1 MQPAK
6 VNVLIGQFCYSGN
19 GGFASILPHIGD
31 WWAKVYHEMM
41 ADERINVV
49 AKVNL
54 SDTPIT
60 MTRNKLLRQ
69 AVAGGFDMVLLIDS
83 DNEPDLY
90 VGKDSAAKPF
100 WQSSF
105 DFAYRRLTQGLP
117 TCIAAPYCG
126 PPPHPTG
133 GGCEN
138 VYVFKWLNWESVA
151 QGYGG
156 AEVAPYD
163 RNEAALM
170 TGIAPAA
177 ALPTGLM
184 LMTVNALECI
194 KPPYF
199 RYEWKDNWEA
209 EKASTED
216 VYFTRNLAMAGRMKW
231 GAPIVFANWDAW
243 AGHHKPKCVGK
254 PNVLRIEQ
262 VCETFAEAVRN
273 NIGQQ
278 ERMIFVNPEM
288 SDALCKQ
295 LREAPDEKIVPVAE
309 AVNKDV
315 EWIDPTKDIEVRV
328 FTEQRRGRPFSHVGW
343 KSNEADR
350 LYLKQI
356 VQMLP
361 KDIPLFGAEL
371 GSWVGD
377 SATAMLEENDRL
389 HLTCV
394 DTFDGNRDD
403 SVAEVARK
411 AMEQACSKD
420 IIYEYFLK
428 NMQHFGDRCRA
439 IRATTV
445 DAAESINDG
454 SLDVI
459 YIDAGH
465 TYKDVKADIEA
476 WLPKLRHVPHAIICG
491 HDFGDPVFPGVD
503 VAVKEKFGEDVPV
516 LGHVW
521 YVKPYARDAEY
532 VAVKTIEPKP
542 DVEQRFNLPK
552 GTLSSVW
559 SAELSDI
566 DAEHLEE
573 FLDVWNRGG
582 NPKRILYCGVPDF
595 PKLRF
600 LVSAA
605 RGGRVFCAVENAML
619 SETTAKKAEGVGVKM
634 VAVDD
639 LATAEF
645 WNGDQVDL
653 VFLHE
658 SALRKEV
665 ADNAEL
671 LLASDGILIGT
682 VTPEQDLPVEGHVE
696 RWNEG
701 CLWAKFMGEI
711 DGQNV
716 GDEAA

>member
-6 VNVLIGQFCYSGN
+6 VDILVGQFCYSGN
-19 GGFASILPHIGD
+19 GGYSAILPHIGD
-31 WWAKVYHEMM
+31 WWARVYHEMM
-41 ADERINVV
+41 TDDRIGRV

-54 SDTPIT
+54 ADTPVT
-60 MTRNKLLRQ
+60 MTRNRLLHQ
-69 AVAGGFDMVLLIDS
+69 ATAGGFDIVLLIDS

-90 VGKDSAAKPF
+90 VGKDGAAKPF
-100 WQSSF
+100 WQTSF

-126 PPPHPTG
+126 PPPHPVNG
-133 GGCEN
+133 GEEN
-138 VYVFKWLNWESVA
+138 VYVFKWKNWESDNPH
-151 QGYGG
+151 YSG
-156 AEVAPYD
+156 AEVVAYD
-163 RNEAALM
+163 RTEAALM

-177 ALPTGLM
+177 ALPTGL
-184 LMTVNALECI
+184 LLLTTKALESI
-194 KPPYF
+194 NPPYF
-199 RYEWKDNWEA
+199 RYEWKDTWEDQ
-209 EKASTED
+209 KASTED

-254 PNVLRIEQ
+254 PVVLRVEQ

-273 NIGQQ
+273 GIGQQ

-288 SDALCKQ
+288 SDVLRKQ
-295 LREAPDEKIVPVAE
+295 LREAPDERIVPVAE
-309 AVNKDV
+309 AVNKDA
-315 EWIDPTKDIEVRV
+315 EWIDPTKDIQVRV
-328 FTEQRRGRPFSHVGW
+328 FTEQRRGRSFSHVGW

-389 HLTCV
+389 YLTCV

-411 AMEQACSKD
+411 AMEQACSKE

-428 NMQHFGDRCRA
+428 NTQHFGERCKA
-439 IRATTV
+439 IRAKTV
-445 DAAESINDG
+445 EAAESINDG
-454 SLDVI
+454 SLDLI

-476 WLPKLRHVPHAIICG
+476 WLPKLRNVPHAIICG

-521 YVKPYARDAEY
+521 YVKPYANGETPA
-532 VAVKTIEPKP
+532 A
-542 DVEQRFNLPK
+542 
-552 GTLSSVW
+552 W

-573 FLDVWNRGG
+573 FLNVWNKGG

-595 PKLRF
+595 SKLRM
-600 LVSAA
+600 LASAA
-605 RGGRVFCAVENAML
+605 RGGSVFCAVEHSMPHPDVA
-619 SETTAKKAEGVGVKM
+619 KAEAFGVKF
-634 VAVDD
+634 VPCDD
-639 LATAEF
+639 LATADF
-645 WNGDQVDL
+645 WNGDEVDL

-671 LLASDGILIGT
+671 LLAGDGILIGT
-682 VTPEQDLPVEGHVE
+682 MGPEQNLAFEGHIE

-701 CLWAKFMGEI
+701 CLWVKFMGDT

>member
-6 VNVLIGQFCYSGN
+6 INVLIGQFCYSGN

-41 ADERINVV
+41 VDERIDVV

-69 AVAGGFDMVLLIDS
+69 AVTGGFDMVLLIDS

-90 VGKDSAAKPF
+90 VGHDSAAKPF
-100 WQSSF
+100 WQTSF

-126 PPPHPTG
+126 PPPHPING
-133 GGCEN
+133 GEEN
-138 VYVFKWLNWESVA
+138 VYVFKWKNWESDNPH
-151 QGYGG
+151 YSG
-156 AEVAPYD
+156 AEVVAYD
-163 RNEAALM
+163 RTEAALM

-177 ALPTGLM
+177 ALPTGL
-184 LMTVNALECI
+184 LLLTTKALEAI

-199 RYEWKDNWEA
+199 RYEWKDAWEDQ
-209 EKASTED
+209 KASTED

-254 PNVLRIEQ
+254 PVVLRVEQ

-295 LREAPDEKIVPVAE
+295 LREAPDEMIVPVAD
-309 AVNKDV
+309 AANKDA
-315 EWIDPTKDIEVRV
+315 EWIDPTKDIQVRV

-377 SATAMLEENDRL
+377 SATAILEENDRM

-403 SVAEVARK
+403 SVAEIARK
-411 AMEQACSKD
+411 AMDQACSKD

-439 IRATTV
+439 IRATTTE
-445 DAAESINDG
+445 AAESINDG
-454 SLDVI
+454 SLDFI

-476 WLPKLRHVPHAIICG
+476 WLPKLRHAPHAIICG
-491 HDFGDPVFPGVD
+491 HDFCDVVFPGVE

-521 YVKPYARDAEY
+521 YVKPYANAETP
-532 VAVKTIEPKP
+532 AA
-542 DVEQRFNLPK
+542 
-552 GTLSSVW
+552 W

-573 FLDVWNRGG
+573 FLGVWNKGG
-582 NPKRILYCGVPDF
+582 NPKRILYCGVPDIA
-595 PKLRF
+595 KLRY
-600 LVSAA
+600 LVRAA
-605 RGGRVFCAVENAML
+605 RGGRVFCA
-619 SETTAKKAEGVGVKM
+619 SEHALLAEVAASKAEALGVKL
-634 VAVDD
+634 VVVDD
-639 LATAEF
+639 LATADF
-645 WNGDQVDL
+645 WNGDEVDL

-671 LLASDGILIGT
+671 LLAGDGILIGT
-682 VTPEQDLPVEGHVE
+682 VAPEQNLPVEGHVE

-701 CLWAKFMGEI
+701 CLWAKFMGEF
-711 DGQNV
+711 DGQSV